1 VQLRVQARASVTQE
15 PAGFPASLEEA
26 VLGTILG
33 RYILREV
40 AASWLVV
47 TAVLLV
53 ILLANQVVGVLERAA
68 ANQYPQGVVFELIGL
83 GALQYLWVLL
93 PVGLLLGVVLAFG
106 RLYHDSEMTAAF
118 ACGAGPANVYL
129 PVLLLAAL
137 LTAALAW
144 LTLVLAPAATV
155 RALSLRNEAVRA
167 GQFAPIAPGKFRSF
181 GGGNAVVYAQD
192 VNADGTLGNVFV
204 ERNVG
209 PVVEVALAQRA
220 RREVTPDGLT
230 HVLTLYDGERF
241 EGVPGSAQFRMLRF
255 AEHVVPVRV
264 PQSSDVVTAL
274 EARPTTALLG
284 SQDLPE
290 QAELQWRIAMP
301 LTCMVLALL
310 AVPLARLKPR
320 QGRYARVWLA
330 VVIYFLYLNLVSA
343 GKVWIGRGTVPVV
356 LGLWWTHAAVVLLA
370 LAVILGPGL
379 ANRLR
384 YRVRRL

>member
-1 VQLRVQARASVTQE
+1 M
-15 PAGFPASLEEA
+15 
-26 VLGTILG
+26 GTILG

-40 AASWLVV
+40 AAAWLVV
-47 TAVLLV
+47 TAVLLI

-68 ANQYPQGVVFELIGL
+68 ANQYPQNVVLELIGL

-106 RLYHDSEMTAAF
+106 RLYHDSEMAAAL
-118 ACGAGPANVYL
+118 ACGAGPANIYL
-129 PVLLLAAL
+129 PVAFLAAL

-144 LTLVLAPAATV
+144 LTLMLAPAATV
-155 RALSLRNEAVRA
+155 RALSLRNEALRA

-181 GGGNAVVYAQD
+181 GGGSAVVYAQE
-192 VNADGTLGNVFV
+192 VNADGTLSNVFV
-204 ERNVG
+204 ERNRG

-230 HVLTLYDGERF
+230 HILTLYDGERF
-241 EGVPGSAQFRMLRF
+241 EGVPGSTQFRMLRF
-255 AEHVVPVRV
+255 AEHIVPMRV
-264 PQSSDVVTAL
+264 AQSGDVVTAL
-274 EARPTTALLG
+274 EARPTAELVG
-284 SQDLPE
+284 SRALPE
-290 QAELQWRIAMP
+290 EAELEWRIAMP

-330 VVIYFLYLNLVSA
+330 VVIYFIYLNLVSA
-343 GKVWIGRGTVPVV
+343 GKVWIARGTVPAM
-356 LGLWWTHAAVVLLA
+356 LGLWWTHGVVALLT
-370 LAVILGPGL
+370 LAVIVGPGL